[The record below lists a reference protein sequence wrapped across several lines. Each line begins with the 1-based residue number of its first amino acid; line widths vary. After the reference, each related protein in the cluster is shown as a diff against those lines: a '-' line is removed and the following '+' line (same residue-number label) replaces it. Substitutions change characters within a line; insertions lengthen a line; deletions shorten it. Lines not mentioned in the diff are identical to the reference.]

1 MGRDARAERSW
12 VVWARS
18 WVARVAKRRCHV
30 VRRIALLVSKK

>member
-1 MGRDARAERSW
+1 MGKDLRAERRG

-30 VRRIALLVSKK
+30 VRRIALIVSK